1 MEMGNKIKLAYIFEP
16 YPIFYQPYITH
27 LIDKIG
33 QHENIDLSLKAFQD
47 VGGKT
52 EDVEFFPNHRRNI
65 YKLPYLFSKYYKKLT
80 YPEIRMLKY
89 DIIHLQH
96 SFLFTKIAALLMLPK
111 AEKPKIIITLR
122 GSDTYIKPWISQE
135 WIDFYKKGSENVDAF
150 ITMSHHQKKYLQ
162 KWDVPAHK
170 IHVIPI
176 SLSETTTAMA
186 RNPNAKELK
195 IVSIFRMQWEKN
207 IDGNLR
213 LIQELKSIG
222 IPVKYDI
229 YGDGR
234 DIGQLFYLIDKY
246 NLGNCVTIH
255 GRKENELIKAN
266 LPKYDFILQLSH
278 SESLGMTVIEAQ
290 ACGVPGIVS
299 DVGGLVEIIKDG
311 ENGIVVKNNDI
322 GYAVNSIIK
331 LWQSR
336 ESYYKKSEN
345 AIVNAKENFNLNR
358 EADKLIGLY
367 QNLLKK

>member
-1 MEMGNKIKLAYIFEP
+1 MGNKIKLAYIFEP

-27 LIDKIG
+27 LINKLK
-33 QHENIDLSLKAFQD
+33 QYENIDLSLKAFD
-47 VGGKT
+47 NVG
-52 EDVEFFPNHRRNI
+52 ESNENIEFFPTYRTRNFFKLRYLLSNF
-65 YKLPYLFSKYYKKLT
+65 YKTLT
-80 YPEIRMLKY
+80 YPEIRMLNY

-96 SFLFTKIAALLMLPK
+96 SFLFNKINGLLMLPEAK
-111 AEKPKIIITLR
+111 RPKIVITLR
-122 GSDTYIKPWISQE
+122 GNDTYIKPWISQE

-150 ITMSHHQKKYLQ
+150 ITMSNHQKQYLQ
-162 KWDVPAHK
+162 KWGVTKDK

-176 SLSETTTAMA
+176 SLSENAESKPKY
-186 RNPNAKELK
+186 PNTKELR

-213 LIQELKSIG
+213 LIQQLKARR

-255 GRKENELIKAN
+255 GRIKNELIKAN
-266 LPKYDFILQLSH
+266 LPNYDFILQLSH

-290 ACGVPGIVS
+290 AIGVPGIVS
-299 DVGGLVEIIKDG
+299 NVGGLMEIIKEG
-311 ENGIVVKNNDI
+311 ENGILVKDNDM
-322 GYAVNSIIK
+322 GNAVNSIIK
-331 LWQSR
+331 LWQSP
-336 ESYYKKSEN
+336 ESYHKHSEN
-345 AIVNAKENFNLNR
+345 AIVNAKENFNLNG
-358 EADKLIGLY
+358 EADKLIDLY